1 MRDEQLLEKTILAK
15 IDMLIEIIY
24 SVELC
29 GEEEKE
35 RYQKQGSALIKEL
48 AELLAQLIG
57 PREEYINNAI
67 KELIAQRMPEH
78 NIESSFGV
86 LNELCEIV
94 NQDVSKHSKLDKCQG
109 NDSIDPLQKAINYLF
124 SQYNIIK
131 KFRYHGCFFE
141 YYIPALKV
149 AVDNCTQGADADMV
163 RKEYICRQAGIK
175 YVSINC
181 HELPCSREIIREIK
195 RQLDINNSF
204 VLK

>member
-1 MRDEQLLEKTILAK
+1 GKD
-15 IDMLIEIIY
+15 
-24 SVELC
+24 
-29 GEEEKE
+29 
-35 RYQKQGSALIKEL
+35 
-48 AELLAQLIG
+48 
-57 PREEYINNAI
+57 P
-67 KELIAQRMPEH
+67 
-78 NIESSFGV
+78 
-86 LNELCEIV
+86 
-94 NQDVSKHSKLDKCQG
+94 
-109 NDSIDPLQKAINYLF
+109 IDPLQKAINYLF

-131 KFRYHGCFFE
+131 NYRYHGCFFD

-149 AVDNCTQGADADMV
+149 AVDDCTQGADMV